1 MKKLAL
7 LLFMLSLNQ
16 TVIAKEI
23 VSEQSCSDTINAYDS
38 TFCWA
43 KLLVNSDD
51 ELNRSYKLLRKVL
64 SPAEQ
69 ERLKSA
75 QFSWLDYR
83 DKNCSGKNGNEG
95 TIDLFCATNLNLERV
110 KLFKYYLKHCGDTDC
125 NKNMLFHHF

>member
-7 LLFMLSLNQ
+7 ILLMLVLSQ
-16 TVIAKEI
+16 TVISKEMLD
-23 VSEQSCSDTINAYDS
+23 EQSCSGTNNAYDS

-43 KLLVNSDD
+43 KLLVNSDN
-51 ELNRSYKLLRKVL
+51 ELNRSYKLLRNLL

-69 ERLKSA
+69 ESLKSA

-83 DKNCSGKNGNEG
+83 DKNCSGKSGNKG

-110 KLFKYYLKHCGDTDC
+110 KLFKLYLKNCGNRDC
-125 NKNMLFHHF
+125 NKEMLFQHF